1 MLRFPFSPSRSTIF
15 FDLRFFLVYM
25 PSVTQTA
32 ISMVRA
38 SNLQVQLPVY
48 VLFLSMFLFSDG
60 DLDMPNSQRGVGFML
75 FLYV

>member
-1 MLRFPFSPSRSTIF
+1 MLRFPFSPSRSTNF
-15 FDLRFFLVYM
+15 FDLRFFFLVYM

-60 DLDMPNSQRGVGFML
+60 YLDMPNSHT
-75 FLYV
+75 